1 MKQILFALSIVLL
14 AVACQNADPQKN
26 TVLVPRDTTIN
37 VANSYTELFF
47 DSTRMENYVQAEK
60 LPDSLALQ
68 VRNFYNGRNY
78 QMAWFDSS
86 GLTEYAY
93 SFLQMQNQYISYAK
107 DSSIY
112 NPELHHLLDTMEADS
127 GRYQP
132 LQEDRTKLEL
142 LLTSSFFRYAA
153 KAYQGNDKI
162 NARDLGW
169 YIPRKKLNLTGVLDS
184 LVSNKGKDI
193 DKYDPVYVQYNLLR
207 QQLLRYYELEKE
219 GAWQPINL
227 TQKSYKPGDSSVA
240 IGAIRKRLQ
249 SLGDLKT
256 TDTLQVF
263 DSIMVKAVKQFQRR
277 YGIKEDGVIG
287 TSMIKELNRPIEDRI
302 RQLLVNMERMRW
314 VPANPPADYLLV
326 NIPAYQLFVYKDGKL
341 NWKMNVVVGSAA
353 HNTVIFRGDMKY
365 IVFSPY
371 WNVPNSIVQKEIL
384 PGIRKNKN
392 YLARHNMEMI
402 NGSVRQKPGPGNS
415 LGLVKFLFP
424 NSYNIYLHDTPAKSL
439 FNETSRAFSHGC
451 IRLAE
456 PRKLA
461 LYLLEGNKD
470 WPVEKIDKTMKGGKE
485 TWVTL
490 PQTIPVFIGYF
501 TAWVDSEGLLNFR
514 DDIYGHDK
522 KMAEQL
528 FGEKTD

>member
-1 MKQILFALSIVLL
+1 MKRILFVFCVLL
-14 AVACQNADPQKN
+14 LVMACQNNGSRKDP
-26 TVLVPRDTTIN
+26 VIVPRDTTIN
-37 VANSYTELFF
+37 VTNSYSEVFF
-47 DSTRMENYVQAEK
+47 DSTRMENYILAEK
-60 LPDSLALQ
+60 LPDSLSLE

-78 QMAWFDSS
+78 QLAWFDSS

-93 SFLQMQNQYISYAK
+93 NFLQMQNQYISYAQ

-112 NPELHHLLDTMEADS
+112 NPVLHQLLDTLEIDS

-132 LQEDRTKLEL
+132 AQEDRIRLEL
-142 LLTSSFFRYAA
+142 LLTSSFFRYASR
-153 KAYQGNDKI
+153 AYQGDENI

-184 LVSNKGKDI
+184 LITNKGKNI

-207 QQLLRYYELEKE
+207 QQLLHYYELEKK
-219 GAWQPINL
+219 GAWPSISL
-227 TQKSYKPGDSSVA
+227 TQKSYKPGDSSAA
-240 IGAIRKRLQ
+240 IGAIRQRLQ
-249 SLGDLKT
+249 LLGDLKT
-256 TDTLQVF
+256 TDSSHVF
-263 DSIMVKAVKQFQRR
+263 DSTMVQAVKQFQRR
-277 YGIKEDGVIG
+277 YGLKEDGVMGASI
-287 TSMIKELNRPIEDRI
+287 IKELNRPLEDRI

-314 VPANPPADYLLV
+314 VPANPPDDYLLV
-326 NIPAYQLFVYKDGKL
+326 NIPAYQLYVYKGGKL
-341 NWKMNVVVGSAA
+341 DWKMNVVVGSAA

-424 NSYNIYLHDTPAKSL
+424 NNYNIYLHDTPAKSL
-439 FNETSRAFSHGC
+439 FAETSRAFSHGC

-456 PRKLA
+456 PRRLA
-461 LYLLEGNKD
+461 LYLLQDNKD
-470 WPVEKIDKTMKGGKE
+470 WPEDKIDKAMKGGKE

-490 PQTIPVFIGYF
+490 PQTIPVFISYF
-501 TAWVDSEGLLNFR
+501 TAWVDSDGLLNFR

-522 KMAEQL
+522 KMADQL
-528 FGEKTD
+528 FAKKN